1 MESCD
6 AQTVIPAEQSG
17 PGPAGRNPKK
27 LSSRAHCVQTRILHA
42 DVARCPAASPSG
54 AGGNYPVMGC
64 SAISGDF
71 HGSPATATHN
81 EADCAGSLMQNTGQC
96 PRKIS
101 ARNTQ
106 ARNPRAH
113 SDRGKQTRRTCFCSV
128 ATRATKPHEATRQCE
143 AGERA
148 CTSLGCRL
156 FRGRGAGLL
165 VHGCGVWLHAA
176 SPRRHLDHTRI

>member
-54 AGGNYPVMGC
+54 AGGNYPVRGR

-71 HGSPATATHN
+71 LHMGRPPQRRTTRRPAQGVSCKTRASAHEKSVHETPKRAIRVRTATERSKHD
-81 EADCAGSLMQNTGQC
+81 EHAPAQSPHTRGGQSRARETSRRDRHAPTRPPHTGDQ
-96 PRKIS
+96 P
-101 ARNTQ
+101 A
-106 ARNPRAH
+106 
-113 SDRGKQTRRTCFCSV
+113 
-128 ATRATKPHEATRQCE
+128 
-143 AGERA
+143 
-148 CTSLGCRL
+148 
-156 FRGRGAGLL
+156 RGRRAD
-165 VHGCGVWLHAA
+165 A
-176 SPRRHLDHTRI
+176 RRRA